1 LMVTSALTN
10 VFEAFQ
16 LRIALAVITT

>member
-1 LMVTSALTN
+1 LTN

-16 LRIALAVITT
+16 LRIALAVITTSRVGA

>member
-1 LMVTSALTN
+1 LVVTSALNN

-16 LRIALAVITT
+16 LRIALAVITK